1 MDKKLGREVLRDR
14 IARIIAATRYPFVD
28 QENWD
33 EDRTVIIN
41 PMGGEAWG
49 VEGPEGLVYPSV
61 VVLNPDGSVRE
72 LGEVEM
78 GDSVT
83 NAQVPKWRLLSQRT
97 GRGERFK
104 KFFLYV
110 PEGTEAEA
118 ERLLEEN
125 HIEYA
130 GLRAWSIRDGVLMV
144 RPVKTPD
151 MAEDHKVS

>member
-28 QENWD
+28 QKNWD

-83 NAQVPKWRLLSQRT
+83 NAQVPKWR
-97 GRGERFK
+97 F
-104 KFFLYV
+104 
-110 PEGTEAEA
+110 
-118 ERLLEEN
+118 LEEN

-151 MAEDHKVS
+151 MAEDHRVS

>member
-1 MDKKLGREVLRDR
+1 
-14 IARIIAATRYPFVD
+14 
-28 QENWD
+28 
-33 EDRTVIIN
+33 VIIN
-41 PMGGEAWG
+41 PMGGEAWS

-78 GDSVT
+78 LDSVT
-83 NAQVPKWRLLSQRT
+83 LAQVPKWRLISQRT

-110 PEGTEAEA
+110 PEGAEAEA

-151 MAEDHKVS
+151 MAEDHRVS

>member
-1 MDKKLGREVLRDR
+1 M
-14 IARIIAATRYPFVD
+14 
-28 QENWD
+28 
-33 EDRTVIIN
+33 
-41 PMGGEAWG
+41 
-49 VEGPEGLVYPSV
+49 
-61 VVLNPDGSVRE
+61 
-72 LGEVEM
+72 
-78 GDSVT
+78 
-83 NAQVPKWRLLSQRT
+83 PKWRLLSQRT

-110 PEGTEAEA
+110 PEGAEAEA

-151 MAEDHKVS
+151 MAEDHRVSYPVVGSMTLARYSFTCVLVSSSEKPFSSAST